1 MKVSSNSNNNNHT
14 LCEEEL
20 VKLRVDT
27 STLEVEIAQC
37 RSRLIS
43 GEVGFALATPSV
55 GGKCGHTSAKDMA
68 TSPFVN
74 SFHVEI
80 ERISNVLCNM
90 HASAESSAMALL
102 KKADAIAQNSSSSE
116 AVSVTEITN
125 VKNEAISLQGRM
137 LHLKQVSQQAA
148 QELSRIAS
156 IADSQLGTDAVAEA
170 GRYFGEEPWVDS
182 GTIVILLS
190 DIFSILRSAEESSNA
205 KEGKWVAPS
214 SFERG

>member
-1 MKVSSNSNNNNHT
+1 MKVSSNNRT

-74 SFHVEI
+74 SFHAEV

-102 KKADAIAQNSSSSE
+102 KKADAIAQSDSSSE
-116 AVSVTEITN
+116 AVLLATEITN

-156 IADSQLGTDAVAEA
+156 MADSQLGTDAVAEA
-170 GRYFGEEPWVDS
+170 DRYFGEEPWVDS

>member
-1 MKVSSNSNNNNHT
+1 MKVSSTNPT

-43 GEVGFALATPSV
+43 GEVGFASATPSV

-68 TSPFVN
+68 TSPFVH

-80 ERISNVLCNM
+80 ERISNVLCNI

-102 KKADAIAQNSSSSE
+102 KKADAIAQTDGSSK
-116 AVSVTEITN
+116 AVSATEITN

-156 IADSQLGTDAVAEA
+156 MADSQLGTDAVAEA
-170 GRYFGEEPWVDS
+170 DRYFGEEPWVDS

-190 DIFSILRSAEESSNA
+190 DIFSILRSAEESSNE
-205 KEGKWVAPS
+205 KEGKKWVAPS

>member
-1 MKVSSNSNNNNHT
+1 MKVSSTNCT

-20 VKLRVDT
+20 AKLRVDT

-37 RSRLIS
+37 RRRLIS
-43 GEVGFALATPSV
+43 GEVGISLATPSV

-68 TSPFVN
+68 TSPFVH
-74 SFHVEI
+74 SFHVEV

-102 KKADAIAQNSSSSE
+102 KKADSIAQNSSSE
-116 AVSVTEITN
+116 AVSATKITN

-137 LHLKQVSQQAA
+137 LHHKQVSQQAA

-156 IADSQLGTDAVAEA
+156 MADSQLGTDAVAEA

-182 GTIVILLS
+182 GTIIILLS

>member
-1 MKVSSNSNNNNHT
+1 MKVSSNNRT

-27 STLEVEIAQC
+27 SALDEEIAQC

-102 KKADAIAQNSSSSE
+102 KKADAIAQNSSSE
-116 AVSVTEITN
+116 AVLATEIAN

-156 IADSQLGTDAVAEA
+156 MADSQLGTDAVAEA

>member
-1 MKVSSNSNNNNHT
+1 MKESSTNRT

-43 GEVGFALATPSV
+43 GEVGFASATPSV

-68 TSPFVN
+68 TSSFVHA
-74 SFHVEI
+74 FHAEI
-80 ERISNVLCNM
+80 ERISNDLCNI
-90 HASAESSAMALL
+90 HASAESSAIALL
-102 KKADAIAQNSSSSE
+102 KKADAIAQTDGSSE
-116 AVSVTEITN
+116 AVSTSEIIN

-148 QELSRIAS
+148 QELSRIATV
-156 IADSQLGTDAVAEA
+156 ADSQLGTDAAAEA
-170 GRYFGEEPWVDS
+170 GRYFGEEQWVDS

-190 DIFSILRSAEESSNA
+190 DIFSILRSAEESSNE
-205 KEGKWVAPS
+205 KEGKKWVAPS

>member
-1 MKVSSNSNNNNHT
+1 MKVSSNNRT

-27 STLEVEIAQC
+27 SALDEEIAQC

-68 TSPFVN
+68 TSPFVR
-74 SFHVEI
+74 SFHAEI

-90 HASAESSAMALL
+90 HASAESSAMTLL
-102 KKADAIAQNSSSSE
+102 KKADAIAQTDSSSE
-116 AVSVTEITN
+116 AVSATDITN

-148 QELSRIAS
+148 LELSRIAS
-156 IADSQLGTDAVAEA
+156 MADSQLGTDAVAEA

>member
-1 MKVSSNSNNNNHT
+1 MKVSSTNPT

-43 GEVGFALATPSV
+43 GEVGFASATPSV

-68 TSPFVN
+68 TSPFVH
-74 SFHVEI
+74 SFHAEI
-80 ERISNVLCNM
+80 ERISNVLCKI
-90 HASAESSAMALL
+90 HSSAESSAMALL
-102 KKADAIAQNSSSSE
+102 KKADAIAQTDSSSK
-116 AVSVTEITN
+116 AVSVSTSEITN

-148 QELSRIAS
+148 QELSRIAT
-156 IADSQLGTDAVAEA
+156 IADSQLGTDAAAEA
-170 GRYFGEEPWVDS
+170 DRYFGKEPWVDS

-190 DIFSILRSAEESSNA
+190 DIFSILRSAEESSNE
-205 KEGKWVAPS
+205 KEGKKWVAPS